1 MAIKYLFI
9 CLFIISFIF
18 FLLILVK
25 HIPIRMVKMRAK
37 KFGVKLKNNEAK
49 KLINMGCVNAP
60 FFKQISSFVQQ
71 KLEFDTVRLGL
82 HYVSGGSLD
91 NVLRGVLYAQNNG
104 IAVESSEIFAIDLAG
119 QDIVS
124 TLKKRK
130 SSYSKEVI
138 VIK

>member
-1 MAIKYLFI
+1 
-9 CLFIISFIF
+9 
-18 FLLILVK
+18 
-25 HIPIRMVKMRAK
+25 MVKMRAK

-60 FFKQISSFVQQ
+60 FFKQVSSFVQQ

-124 TLKKRK
+124 TLKKENHPILRR
-130 SSYSKEVI
+130 
-138 VIK
+138 